1 MTQLTFTVARRI
13 ATSLES
19 GNPGVVCMIS
29 DVPQRGKVKELAFKV
44 TVWEASPDM
53 YQNVNKFTVTT
64 EEEYDRIET
73 IISILN
79 LTNRQQVTNEQ
90 ATLK

>member
-1 MTQLTFTVARRI
+1 MTQLSFTVARRI

-19 GNPGVVCMIS
+19 ASPGVVCMIS

-53 YQNVNKFTVTT
+53 HQNVNKFTIVS

-73 IISILN
+73 IISTLN
-79 LTNRQQVTNEQ
+79 LTNHQQVTNEQ
-90 ATLK
+90 AVLK